1 MRAEYFPAE
10 ASASTT
16 GFYNTYFAGDL
27 QVAVDLSVIQL
38 AEDAA

>member
-10 ASASTT
+10 ACASTT
-16 GFYNTYFAGDL
+16 GSDNIYFAGGL